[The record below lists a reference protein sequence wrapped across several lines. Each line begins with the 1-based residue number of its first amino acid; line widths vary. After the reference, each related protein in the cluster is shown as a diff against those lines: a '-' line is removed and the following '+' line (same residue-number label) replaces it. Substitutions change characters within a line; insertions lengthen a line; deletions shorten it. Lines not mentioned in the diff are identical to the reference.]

1 MRLKNAQNF
10 KNTLRKSEAE
20 ERRGTFVFL
29 CLHKIIGLIEFSAND
44 HQCNIDF
51 SVVLV
56 QVCFKYFFIRASV
69 GSERAATLIATG
81 FMWSM

>member
-1 MRLKNAQNF
+1 MPKILR
-10 KNTLRKSEAE
+10 TLLEKTEAE

-29 CLHKIIGLIEFSAND
+29 CLHKIIGSIEFSAND